1 MITLEEEFPMPA
13 ATGEK
18 VWIIPDGYIPE
29 QSSGTLTSH
38 ESICVLNTAAEA
50 ANLELTIFFEDREPI
65 EGILE
70 IVPGR
75 RTRHIRT
82 SSLANQAG
90 TKIPLGVP
98 YAIEVRSDI
107 PVVVQYSRLDSTQ
120 AENALMSVMAFP
132 IK

>member
-1 MITLEEEFPMPA
+1 MPT

-18 VWIIPDGYIPE
+18 LWIIPDGYIPE
-29 QSSGTLTSH
+29 LSSGALTSH
-38 ESICVLNTAAEA
+38 ESICVLNTASEDAQ
-50 ANLELTIFFEDREPI
+50 LEITIFFEDRDPI

-70 IVPGR
+70 VVPGR

-82 SSLANQAG
+82 SGLANQEG
-90 TKIPLGVP
+90 VSIPVAVP
-98 YAIEVRSDI
+98 YAIEVKSNI
-107 PVVVQYSRLDSTQ
+107 PVIVQYSRLDATQ